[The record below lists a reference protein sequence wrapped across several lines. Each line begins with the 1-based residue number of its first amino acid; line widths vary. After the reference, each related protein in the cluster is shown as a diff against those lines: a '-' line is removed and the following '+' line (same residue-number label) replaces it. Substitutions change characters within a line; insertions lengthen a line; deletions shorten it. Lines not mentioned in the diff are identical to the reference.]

1 MGDSISVTGSCA
13 CGFSSSEPNYDCER
27 CRLVWFVR
35 KVKEMRDAQ
44 NAYFKQ
50 RTGDRLDHARNL
62 EATVDNLTFRFLERC
77 TPTLFADRRSQRNL
91 FFKGRLA

>member
-1 MGDSISVTGSCA
+1 MGDSISITGPCA
-13 CGFSSSEPNYDCER
+13 CGFSSSQPNYDCER

-35 KVKEMRDAQ
+35 KVKEMRDSQ

-62 EATVDNLTFRFLERC
+62 EAIVDNLTFRFLERC
-77 TPTLFADRRSQRNL
+77 MPTLFAESDDRNETYFS
-91 FFKGRLA
+91 KGG